1 MRKKVRIWS
10 KIFFIVLVALVPTVV
25 LTIYTAFSFRSRLIM
40 QSSAELS
47 RLCEVYLN
55 EHRLI
60 VQNAYQML
68 LSISRTPTIQ
78 QRDYTYLNTY
88 LRDLMDLNGR
98 YAVILVADENGMV
111 LASGIEATGYSIGDR
126 EYFNR
131 AVASG
136 AFTVGTFL
144 ISRSTGIPSITYSL
158 PVRDLHNH
166 TVILIATFS
175 LEQYFESLSLSNL
188 SRDSVL
194 EIFDANGKRLFSN
207 DDVHRFLFGEP
218 VDVHLYTKALR
229 NNTGNPEVFPINGVP
244 HLVSLNSLMY
254 NGQAVYVSVRRPY
267 RMILDE
273 STRPVIRTLIVML
286 AGLVSA
292 LGLALWLARRLF
304 VNRIENL
311 TVYTEHLAAGNLA
324 VRSVMNRAPDELTE
338 LMTSFNKMAEAL
350 EERDRENERVLE
362 EKENLLRELRKRVSD
377 NLQLVSSL
385 ISLQLDHVSESDTR
399 RALLT
404 THARVMAMSLVYD
417 TLFRFSDVEQVKLKQ
432 YATDLGDFLVSL
444 YADIGASISV
454 QVGGLDASVGIDRA
468 LPLGL
473 ILNELVSNCIL
484 HAFPD
489 GRKGNISIIF
499 SRVSASYLQMEIIDD
514 GIGFEKDMR
523 ESETLGYEMIEGLV
537 LQVRGEL
544 IISSGAEGT
553 EIRVRFPELDVGL
566 L

>member
-1 MRKKVRIWS
+1 VRKKVRIWS

-229 NNTGNPEVFPINGVP
+229 NNTGDPEVFPINGVP

-292 LGLALWLARRLF
+292 
-304 VNRIENL
+304 
-311 TVYTEHLAAGNLA
+311 
-324 VRSVMNRAPDELTE
+324 
-338 LMTSFNKMAEAL
+338 
-350 EERDRENERVLE
+350 
-362 EKENLLRELRKRVSD
+362 
-377 NLQLVSSL
+377 
-385 ISLQLDHVSESDTR
+385 
-399 RALLT
+399 
-404 THARVMAMSLVYD
+404 
-417 TLFRFSDVEQVKLKQ
+417 
-432 YATDLGDFLVSL
+432 
-444 YADIGASISV
+444 
-454 QVGGLDASVGIDRA
+454 
-468 LPLGL
+468 
-473 ILNELVSNCIL
+473 
-484 HAFPD
+484 
-489 GRKGNISIIF
+489 
-499 SRVSASYLQMEIIDD
+499 
-514 GIGFEKDMR
+514 
-523 ESETLGYEMIEGLV
+523 
-537 LQVRGEL
+537 
-544 IISSGAEGT
+544 
-553 EIRVRFPELDVGL
+553 
-566 L
+566 